1 MDSEAV
7 SEIKSIL
14 VEHWEEAFHVEE
26 SGGEIRVYVE
36 MNDTSLSTNL
46 WKHVPMRFE
55 KKSVLIFKVPTGYTN
70 VLRSKDQV

>member
-46 WKHVPMRFE
+46 WKHVP
-55 KKSVLIFKVPTGYTN
+55 VN
-70 VLRSKDQV
+70 